1 MLTNISLFFHIHPW
15 LWHDRLYKVR
25 AAGLNAVQVYV
36 PWNFHEEEPAS
47 FNFGGDRDLAEFL
60 RIAQHNGLY
69 VLLRIGPYVCAEIEF
84 GGLPWWLIKDQ
95 ANIELRTS
103 NKKKLSPQVQA
114 VHVDGHVHLHV
125 LLEFLEKF
133 PQKWLKINNLNI
145 LPTLKTNNFCH

>member
-1 MLTNISLFFHIHPW
+1 MSNNKSLFPFFHIHPW

-47 FNFGGDRDLAEFL
+47 FNFGGDRDLVEFL
-60 RIAQHNGLY
+60 RVAQHNGLY

-103 NKKKLSPQVQA
+103 NKNPQVQA
-114 VHVDGHVHLHV
+114 VQVD
-125 LLEFLEKF
+125 
-133 PQKWLKINNLNI
+133 
-145 LPTLKTNNFCH
+145 

>member
-1 MLTNISLFFHIHPW
+1 MTSLLISIFLLFIFSSIANLQQVTTTTIGKTSRTFTIDKEANVFLMDGKSFRYISGEIHYF
-15 LWHDRLYKVR
+15 RIS
-25 AAGLNAVQVYV
+25 AGLNAVQVYV

-103 NKKKLSPQVQA
+103 NKK
-114 VHVDGHVHLHV
+114 
-125 LLEFLEKF
+125 
-133 PQKWLKINNLNI
+133 
-145 LPTLKTNNFCH
+145 